1 MTNAQQQQWEYRVV
15 HININN
21 DTPPQPPS
29 PQSASQKL
37 GGSLSPEFIAKE
49 FPKVYSRRLKSRRR
63 SQSIRLSSCSTSSIS

>member
-1 MTNAQQQQWEYRVV
+1 MTNAMQQWEYRVV

-37 GGSLSPEFIAKE
+37 GG
-49 FPKVYSRRLKSRRR
+49 R
-63 SQSIRLSSCSTSSIS
+63 

>member
-1 MTNAQQQQWEYRVV
+1 MRSRCLDLMTNAMPQWEYRVV

-49 FPKVYSRRLKSRRR
+49 FLKVYSKAAAEAKASG
-63 SQSIRLSSCSTSSIS
+63 

>member
-1 MTNAQQQQWEYRVV
+1 MQQWEYRVV

-49 FPKVYSRRLKSRRR
+49 FPKEAQSSRQ
-63 SQSIRLSSCSTSSIS
+63 SQSIRLSSCSTSLINLGLNAGS